1 MRFADGKYGRT
12 FVDNNGR
19 SLELLPL
26 TQSNCPQIE
35 LMLIYA
41 AAPFRTFS
49 GEVSP

>member
-19 SLELLPL
+19 SLKVAT

-41 AAPFRTFS
+41 AALFRTFS